1 MTSTLSA
8 IQISRSTLPLIAR
21 KGPPRSC
28 AMVPT
33 HLSVSFARHYQRKS
47 FCLYSLGGVGD
58 TELIAEA

>member
-1 MTSTLSA
+1 MTSTLFV

-33 HLSVSFARHYQRKS
+33 HLSVSFAELYQCRTFLTCS
-47 FCLYSLGGVGD
+47 NF
-58 TELIAEA
+58 